1 LNLLTI
7 MAAIEGVG
15 AKQEQDVMTTSTWS
29 GRVPDLE
36 RTSAVTS
43 KRMRSVSE
51 RQSAN
56 VGR

>member
-1 LNLLTI
+1 